1 MHQIALYNPE
11 PSLIE
16 NRMMAKTPPS
26 TPNFGKQ
33 LARLRKDAG
42 YTQQELANEIG
53 ATRRMIAYYEA
64 ESDHPPTNLLVE
76 LARALK
82 VTTDELLG
90 LKKAAATAKAKQPD
104 SRLLRRLQQIEK
116 LDTAKKRQIMQVID
130 TFIEHEQ
137 LKQKQQRTGDRHAN
151 V

>member
-1 MHQIALYNPE
+1 MTKA
-11 PSLIE
+11 PSVTS
-16 NRMMAKTPPS
+16 NV
-26 TPNFGKQ
+26 GKQ
-33 LARLRKDAG
+33 LARLRKGAG
-42 YTQQELANEIG
+42 YTQQELADEIG

-64 ESDHPPTNLLVE
+64 ESDRLPTNLLVE

-90 LKKAAATAKAKQPD
+90 LKATAAAKSTQRD

-116 LDTAKKRQIMQVID
+116 LDAAKKRQIMQVID

-137 LKQKQQRTGDRHAN
+137 LKQKQQRGDRHAN
-151 V
+151 A

>member
-1 MHQIALYNPE
+1 
-11 PSLIE
+11 
-16 NRMMAKTPPS
+16 MAKTPPS
-26 TPNFGKQ
+26 TPNCGKQ

-42 YTQQELANEIG
+42 YTQQELADEIG

-90 LKKAAATAKAKQPD
+90 LKAATAAKSTKAKQPD

-116 LDTAKKRQIMQVID
+116 LDATKKRQIMQVID

>member
-1 MHQIALYNPE
+1 MTKA
-11 PSLIE
+11 
-16 NRMMAKTPPS
+16 PPVTS
-26 TPNFGKQ
+26 NVGKQ
-33 LARLRKDAG
+33 LARLRKEAG
-42 YTQQELANEIG
+42 YTQQELADEIG

-64 ESDHPPTNLLVE
+64 ESDRLPTNLLVE

-90 LKKAAATAKAKQPD
+90 LKATAAAKSTQRD

-116 LDTAKKRQIMQVID
+116 LDAAKKRQIMQVID

-137 LKQKQQRTGDRHAN
+137 LKQKQQRGDRHAN

>member
-1 MHQIALYNPE
+1 
-11 PSLIE
+11 
-16 NRMMAKTPPS
+16 MMAKTPPA
-26 TPNFGKQ
+26 TLNCGKQ

-42 YTQQELANEIG
+42 YTQQELADEIG

-76 LARALK
+76 LARALN

-90 LKKAAATAKAKQPD
+90 LKAATATKSTKAKQPD

-137 LKQKQQRTGDRHAN
+137 LKQKQQRGDRHAN